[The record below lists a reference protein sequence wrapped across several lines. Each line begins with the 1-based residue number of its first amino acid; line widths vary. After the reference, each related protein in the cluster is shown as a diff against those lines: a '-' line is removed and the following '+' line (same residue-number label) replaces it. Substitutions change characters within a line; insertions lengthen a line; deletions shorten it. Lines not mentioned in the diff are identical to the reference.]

1 MDFDKA
7 TAGHLAADIRR
18 AVARLDRAVIL
29 WGQRALEDGD
39 WSGAAAAALIQRRC
53 DALVW
58 AKERA
63 WRWSALKS
71 EADRRPIAVVLA
83 MRIAN
88 ASITRATPFLV
99 ESVGPLRALPTVADT
114 ARNPPR
120 SLPG

>member
-63 WRWSALKS
+63 WRWTKWAVT
-71 EADRRPIAVVLA
+71 DRWPASIVMA
-83 MRIAN
+83 MTGAN
-88 ASITRATPFLV
+88 ASITRAAPFLA